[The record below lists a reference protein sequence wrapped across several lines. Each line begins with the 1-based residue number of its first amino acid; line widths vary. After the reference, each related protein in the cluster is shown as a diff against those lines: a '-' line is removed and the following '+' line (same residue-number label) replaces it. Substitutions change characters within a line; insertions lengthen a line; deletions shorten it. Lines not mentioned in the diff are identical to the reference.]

1 MYQERQ
7 APSQGQAQGQVQGQS
22 QRQPQQP
29 SYSAWDERQQQ
40 RFPDSRLA
48 QYDPNAREP
57 YPQRAQGQ
65 AAQSLNV
72 GHGERQLSLAAGVA
86 LMLHAVISRSR
97 ASWITGPLGAALFWR
112 GQTGH
117 CPVYQAMNVNTAQ
130 EQGGRQ
136 GNGYGQPQRGGQGYG
151 GAQQIPIQQQRNQ
164 QQSNQQQSNTIE
176 IRRAITID
184 KPAEEL
190 YTFWRKLENL
200 PQFMHHLERVEQT
213 GAQSSHWQAK
223 IIGGIPVAW
232 DAEIVE
238 DVPGQRIAWRT
249 KPDAQIQQRG
259 VVEFKPAT
267 GGRGTVVNVDMQYTP
282 PGGIIGETFGRL
294 LNGITAQQV
303 KDDIGRFKSL
313 METGE
318 IARIEGQPTGR

>member
-7 APSQGQAQGQVQGQS
+7 APSQGQAQGQY
-22 QRQPQQP
+22 QRRPQQQ
-29 SYSAWDERQQQ
+29 SYSQWDERQQQ
-40 RFPDSRLA
+40 RFPESRIA
-48 QYDPNAREP
+48 QYDPNYRES
-57 YPQRAQGQ
+57 YPQRYQGQ
-65 AAQSLNV
+65 GAQSMNV
-72 GHGERQLSLAAGVA
+72 GQGERQISLAAGVA

-136 GNGYGQPQRGGQGYG
+136 GNGYGQPQRGGQGNG
-151 GAQQIPIQQQRNQ
+151 GVQQISIQQQSNQ

-213 GAQSSHWQAK
+213 SAKSSHWQAK
-223 IIGGIPVAW
+223 IIGGIPVEW

-249 KPDAQIQQRG
+249 KPDAQIQQSG

-282 PGGIIGETFGRL
+282 PGGMIGETFGRL

>member
-7 APSQGQAQGQVQGQS
+7 APYQTQY
-22 QRQPQQP
+22 QRQPQQQ
-29 SYSAWDERQQQ
+29 SYSQWDERQQQ

-48 QYDPNAREP
+48 QYDPNYREP
-57 YPQRAQGQ
+57 YPQRYQGQ
-65 AAQSLNV
+65 GLPSLNV
-72 GHGERQLSLAAGVA
+72 GQGERQISLVAGVA

-97 ASWITGPLGAALFWR
+97 TSLITGPLGAALFWR

-130 EQGGRQ
+130 EQGYQG
-136 GNGYGQPQRGGQGYG
+136 GNGYGQPPRGGQGYG
-151 GAQQIPIQQQRNQ
+151 GVQQIAIQQQNNQ
-164 QQSNQQQSNTIE
+164 PQPEQPQSNNIA

-184 KPAEEL
+184 KPAQEL

-223 IIGGIPVAW
+223 IIGGIPVEW

-249 KPDAQIQQRG
+249 KPDAQIQQSG
-259 VVEFKPAT
+259 VVEFKAAT

-282 PGGIIGETFGRL
+282 PGGMIGETFGRL

-318 IARIEGQPTGR
+318 IAKIEGQPAGR